1 MSNWFLIIVEISWTQ
16 IVFVEKKNKQTLS
29 LDEKKLTMHKISED
43 ICFETDSILSNY
55 MLWKS
60 R

>member
-29 LDEKKLTMHKISED
+29 LDKKKLTMYKILED
-43 ICFETDSILSNY
+43 IFFETDSILSNY
-55 MLWKS
+55 ML
-60 R
+60 

>member
-29 LDEKKLTMHKISED
+29 LDEKK
-43 ICFETDSILSNY
+43 TDYVQNFGGHL
-55 MLWKS
+55 L
-60 R
+60 

>member
-29 LDEKKLTMHKISED
+29 PDEKKLTMYKILED